1 MLERRKTSLVRH
13 LWAVGDPVA
22 EINVRLSLAPALLDK
37 PENTPGSEAA
47 LGLLWI
53 VEAVDCRDAVIEE
66 IDQRG
71 SDEATGSVAELR
83 DGAPYRG
90 IFEHPAVIAIRHR
103 RHIAVAVARTLVSRE
118 QPELLGRRARRKQ
131 AAGDV
136 EIGVADAPGGS
147 SMAEVV
153 DTDAH
158 RHAGGTTAA
167 GRPVGKAM
175 AAAEPGA

>member
-53 VEAVDCRDAVIEE
+53 VETVDCRDAVIEE

-71 SDEATGSVAELR
+71 CDEAAGSVAELR
-83 DGAPYRG
+83 DGAPHRR
-90 IFEHPAVIAIRHR
+90 IFKHSAVIAIGHR
-103 RHIAVAVARTLVSRE
+103 RHVAVAVARTLIGRE
-118 QPELLGRRARRKQ
+118 QAELLGRGARR
-131 AAGDV
+131 
-136 EIGVADAPGGS
+136 E
-147 SMAEVV
+147 
-153 DTDAH
+153 
-158 RHAGGTTAA
+158 
-167 GRPVGKAM
+167 
-175 AAAEPGA
+175 